1 MIFNSPLWNQ
11 LMILIGEIAVVVL
24 IILLAT
30 ALLLVVITVLSIK
43 SGRLYFPRILIP
55 EFVLLEGAVK
65 AICRLVGV
73 DDKELMEFFIKLHN
87 TMNVRTFEEIP
98 ARRRAIFL
106 PQCLRSAKCP
116 ASLTPE
122 GIRCRHCGQCR
133 IGDEITHLQDLGYQV
148 FVVPGSSFIKRMVKK
163 YRPKGIIGVGCILEV
178 KEGLEMCD
186 HLGLPAIGVV
196 TMRDGCVETIVDWHE
211 LLDAAM
217 LGIETQSVAKDF
229 DVPAE

>member
-1 MIFNSPLWNQ
+1 MLFNSPVWNQ
-11 LMILIGEIAVVVL
+11 LMILIGEIAVVAL
-24 IILLAT
+24 LILLGT
-30 ALLLVVITVLSIK
+30 ALLLVTITVLSIK

-55 EFVLLEGAVK
+55 EFVVLEGAVK

-98 ARRRAIFL
+98 VRKRAIFL

-122 GIRCRHCGQCR
+122 GIKCRHCGQCR

-148 FVVPGSSFIKRMVKK
+148 FIVPGSSFIKRMVKK
-163 YRPKGIIGVGCILEV
+163 YRPSGIIGVGCILEV

-186 HLGLPAIGVV
+186 RLGLSAIGVV
-196 TMRDGCVETIVDWHE
+196 TVRDGCVETIVNWPD
-211 LLDAAM
+211 LLDAAA
-217 LGIETQSVAKDF
+217 LGAETPSVAKDLH
-229 DVPAE
+229 VSAK